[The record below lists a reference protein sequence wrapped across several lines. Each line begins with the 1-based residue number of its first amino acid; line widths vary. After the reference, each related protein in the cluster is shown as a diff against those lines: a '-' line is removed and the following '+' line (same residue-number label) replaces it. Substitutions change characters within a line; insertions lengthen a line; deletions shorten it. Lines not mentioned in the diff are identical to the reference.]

1 MVYQFKTSEALAKHL
16 FAARVILSVAKYF
29 MFLNS

>member
-1 MVYQFKTSEALAKHL
+1 MVYQVKPSEALAKHL
-16 FAARVILSVAKYF
+16 FAARVILSVAKYL